1 MVACKPGVPS
11 RFIQPDEMEDILYD
25 YHISQSIAQM
35 EDGDERKKNFDRV
48 VNLEAV
54 LKKHGIT
61 RADFDS
67 SLVYY
72 YTRADRFEKI
82 YRRVADRLSDEALAL
97 GASEGEVER
106 FVTAGISGDT
116 ANVWEGNR
124 AAILVPYAPYNRMD
138 FHQKIDSTY
147 RKGDEFL
154 FNLVADYMYQ
164 TGTRDAVA
172 CLTVKLDND
181 SIISRTNHVTVS
193 GLSQLRIS
201 GVGDHAIKE
210 IYGFIY
216 LGKGNDQSAT
226 LKLMIVHNLQLIR
239 FHRKEQN
246 TPSAPAGSSADS
258 LSLKKDTIMKL

>member
-1 MVACKPGVPS
+1 
-11 RFIQPDEMEDILYD
+11 
-25 YHISQSIAQM
+25 
-35 EDGDERKKNFDRV
+35 
-48 VNLEAV
+48 
-54 LKKHGIT
+54 
-61 RADFDS
+61 
-67 SLVYY
+67 
-72 YTRADRFEKI
+72 
-82 YRRVADRLSDEALAL
+82 
-97 GASEGEVER
+97 
-106 FVTAGISGDT
+106 
-116 ANVWEGNR
+116 
-124 AAILVPYAPYNRMD
+124 
-138 FHQKIDSTY
+138 
-147 RKGDEFL
+147 
-154 FNLVADYMYQ
+154 
-164 TGTRDAVA
+164 VA